1 MQCVAALLP
10 GGVTMPPPAEI
21 PVELRSYY
29 ASLTLEPSDILS
41 FGYQIASGM
50 VSEETTT
57 KLLVCV
63 NSPASST
70 SLGVPDW
77 TGYPAQGPGKQE
89 CPHDRRQVPES
100 G

>member
-1 MQCVAALLP
+1 MCSYPSSKVKVQVSLIHSLFALFLMQRVAALVP

-50 VSEETTT
+50 VSEETT

-63 NSPASST
+63 SQLMHRSP
-70 SLGVPDW
+70 LPL
-77 TGYPAQGPGKQE
+77 
-89 CPHDRRQVPES
+89 
-100 G
+100 

>member
-29 ASLTLEPSDILS
+29 TSLTLEPSDILS

-77 TGYPAQGPGKQE
+77 TGHPAQGPGKQE
-89 CPHDRRQVPES
+89 CPHDSRQVPES

>member
-1 MQCVAALLP
+1 MFSYPSSKVKVQVSLIHSLFALFLMQRVAALVP
-10 GGVTMPPPAEI
+10 GGVTVPPPAEI

-50 VSEETTT
+50 VSEETT

-63 NSPASST
+63 SQLMHQSP
-70 SLGVPDW
+70 LPL
-77 TGYPAQGPGKQE
+77 
-89 CPHDRRQVPES
+89 
-100 G
+100 